1 MTGIPDAF
9 GMEEYCK
16 LDPSIVKVIVWNQK
30 LNKYNQHFEVD
41 SGNRIIPHCSMR
53 MPKVS
58 VHKLVKKPSLP
69 SDTTLGRNG
78 ILRLLHWFLGSPSIQ
93 VWYQPRLVFY
103 LQQLARSFILST
115 ALHRRRNEKDP
126 RVLASYQRRQLLQTT
141 PQFTIY
147 QPLKFK

>member
-78 ILRLLHWFLGSPSIQ
+78 ILRLLH
-93 VWYQPRLVFY
+93 
-103 LQQLARSFILST
+103 
-115 ALHRRRNEKDP
+115 
-126 RVLASYQRRQLLQTT
+126 
-141 PQFTIY
+141 
-147 QPLKFK
+147 